1 MMASI
6 DLETTPRP
14 QVIAELQLEGVGGD
28 PNPIDVVEEPH
39 VPDVENR
46 GEQAVRAV
54 LRQYFFRESCPE

>member
-14 QVIAELQLEGVGGD
+14 RVIAELQLEGVGVD

-54 LRQYFFRESCPE
+54 LRQYLFRESCTE